1 MVDKNCHNKQFYTIS
16 VVKLTDKD
24 YTASVPAAVADAVGD
39 LARRVVDV
47 AEVLCFLGIRCCW

>member
-24 YTASVPAAVADAVGD
+24 YTASVPAAVAVGD